1 MLGVSEEPLRQTP
14 LHGHHAKAGARL
26 VAFAGWD
33 MPVQYVGIAEEHLAV
48 RQGVGC
54 FDVSHMG
61 RLYVDGSESV
71 SWLETVLPARIAS
84 LRIGQMAYSV
94 LCTTDG
100 GAIDDLAVYRCS
112 SSRFLLVVNASRAT
126 EDLEALEA
134 LRPRDGS
141 VVIEDRTLQEAMIA
155 VQGPGSLHCL
165 HQISTIKRFGDLTPL
180 GFFRFRQHR
189 EADDSWLLSRS
200 GYTGEDGFEIICPA
214 HEASALWEALVA
226 AGVTPIGLGARGT
239 LRTEMGYALYGH
251 ELSTEIG
258 PLEAGLEWALALEKE
273 MDFQG
278 RTALLTRRQGS
289 RRLLGLR
296 IDGKGIP
303 RPGYEVAQDDKII
316 GVVTSGTYSPS
327 LQAGIALALVD
338 LSLVDQLRQAAI
350 IIRGK
355 QVPAQFSELPFVV
368 SRVKRRLRKRTVS

>member
-14 LHGHHAKAGARL
+14 LHGHHAEAGARL

-33 MPVQYVGIAEEHLAV
+33 MPVQYAGIAEEHLAV

-61 RLYVDGSESV
+61 RLYVDGAESI

-94 LCTTDG
+94 LCTADG

-112 SSRFLLVVNASRAT
+112 SSRFLLVVNASRAS

-134 LRPRDGS
+134 LLPADGS
-141 VVIEDRTLQEAMIA
+141 VVIEDRTLLEAMIA
-155 VQGPGSLHCL
+155 VQGPGALDCL
-165 HQISTIKRFGDLTPL
+165 HQISAIECFGDLAPL
-180 GFFRFRQHR
+180 GFFRFRQYR
-189 EADDSWLLSRS
+189 DADDFWLLSRS

-214 HEASALWEALVA
+214 RQAGALWEALVG
-226 AGVTPIGLGARGT
+226 AGVVPIGLGARDT

-251 ELSTEIG
+251 ELSTQIG
-258 PLEAGLEWALALEKE
+258 PIEAGLEWALALEKE
-273 MDFQG
+273 VDFQG
-278 RTALLTRRQGS
+278 RTALLTRRQET
-289 RRLLGLR
+289 RRLVGLR
-296 IDGKGIP
+296 INGKGIP
-303 RPGYEVAQDDKII
+303 RPGYEVAQDDKAI

-338 LSLVDQLRQAAI
+338 LSLADRLRQAAI

-355 QVPAQFSELPFVV
+355 QVPAKFCELPFVP

>member
-1 MLGVSEEPLRQTP
+1 
-14 LHGHHAKAGARL
+14 
-26 VAFAGWD
+26 
-33 MPVQYVGIAEEHLAV
+33 
-48 RQGVGC
+48 
-54 FDVSHMG
+54 
-61 RLYVDGSESV
+61 
-71 SWLETVLPARIAS
+71 
-84 LRIGQMAYSV
+84 
-94 LCTTDG
+94 
-100 GAIDDLAVYRCS
+100 
-112 SSRFLLVVNASRAT
+112 
-126 EDLEALEA
+126 
-134 LRPRDGS
+134 
-141 VVIEDRTLQEAMIA
+141 
-155 VQGPGSLHCL
+155 
-165 HQISTIKRFGDLTPL
+165 
-180 GFFRFRQHR
+180 
-189 EADDSWLLSRS
+189 
-200 GYTGEDGFEIICPA
+200 
-214 HEASALWEALVA
+214 
-226 AGVTPIGLGARGT
+226 
-239 LRTEMGYALYGH
+239 
-251 ELSTEIG
+251 
-258 PLEAGLEWALALEKE
+258 ALEKE